1 MDLTTA
7 YTDAWHRQPD
17 PVERAGDRRP
27 TNEQWVLVAAVWLL
41 AMWSPDQAP
50 GWASTLVPGRTKAR
64 QDQQWPASLPLS
76 EIADVGD
83 LAEVT
88 DAAVL
93 TSRVSTG
100 PGRPYEPARADEEVA
115 AELVALISDVIAAHD
130 QRGRALVR
138 FLADKVAGPFSDV
151 LRLTVAEAGPGL
163 PEPLHLLHRD
173 TWGSTLR
180 ASLTPAAEV
189 QPPPVLA
196 ADGPDAGLRTR
207 IACGMTLLSDL
218 LWVNNNTPV
227 TFRFRIGRLDRS
239 GGDRMSS
246 DRMTTAAHWWAENR
260 EDADEHGLEDFR
272 PISATDLRTGLR
284 NEVRLHLIEL
294 LDDESGGLDEVPEV
308 PADHLVTFLLDDLL
322 DVILTRMGRDVRIAC
337 AGLLPV
343 TWPPD
348 EEDDSMA
355 TTVLLATADE
365 VAVLEVDLSD

>member
-41 AMWSPDQAP
+41 AMWSPDQVP

-64 QDQQWPASLPLS
+64 QDQQWLEPPPLS

-93 TSRVSTG
+93 TSRVSIG

-115 AELVALISDVIAAHD
+115 AELVALISDVVAARD
-130 QRGRALVR
+130 QRGQALVQ
-138 FLADKVAGPFSDV
+138 FLADKVAGPYSDV
-151 LRLTVAEAGPGL
+151 LRLTGAEAAPGV
-163 PEPLHLLHRD
+163 PEALHLLHRD

-189 QPPPVLA
+189 QPPPVIA
-196 ADGPDAGLRTR
+196 ADGTDAGLGTR
-207 IACGMTLLSDL
+207 IACSMTLLSDL

-227 TFRFRIGRLDRS
+227 TFRFRIGRLDQ
-239 GGDRMSS
+239 GAGDW
-246 DRMTTAAHWWAENR
+246 MTTAARWWAENR
-260 EDADEHGLEDFR
+260 EDADEYDLEEFR
-272 PISATDLRTGLR
+272 AVSATDLRTGLR

-294 LDDESGGLDEVPEV
+294 LDDESGGLDEIPEV
-308 PADHLVTFLLDDLL
+308 PADHLARFLLDDLL
-322 DVILTRMGRDVRIAC
+322 DVILTRMGDDVRIAC

-343 TWPPD
+343 TWPPS

-355 TTVLLATADE
+355 TTVLLVTADE